1 MAEENDVKELVEKKN
16 GYTPKKE
23 KKSIFSRIWNWIWL
37 HGDDIEQ
44 RLQYISKAEASLLA
58 RIKKRA
64 SRRRRMARD
73 LIVFSVIFEVA
84 AIGYAIMTTRTANMD
99 WRVRGLRVLPM
110 FLLPVLSRAFYSG
123 LITFTGMCDRR
134 DQRALEKLRAERQE
148 KIDEL
153 KERTNYYNTQQ
164 LIQKYD
170 PDPAAKAAAASV
182 LASKLGADS
191 GLQVS
196 VGGDEP
202 QPNQQGAGKSSDVDF
217 AQSTGLRRRNPP
229 EARSPG
235 GKLVDHSDKETA
247 SYAGSEV
254 SEISLPSELVVEHHN
269 PMAINSHDGGWVA
282 RLAALLVGDDP
293 SQSYALICGNCHSHN
308 GLARKEDYPF
318 ISYYCPHCHSLN
330 RPRKSDENSSGT
342 NTPDTRSSTSH
353 RHGSNKPKNSDE
365 NLSETNTRD
374 TRSSMADANLRKQSS
389 ESTTENVSASS
400 TPPEAVAVKES

>member
-123 LITFTGMCDRR
+123 LITFTGMC
-134 DQRALEKLRAERQE
+134 KFPF
-148 KIDEL
+148 K
-153 KERTNYYNTQQ
+153 
-164 LIQKYD
+164 KYD

-269 PMAINSHDGGWVA
+269 PMAINSHDGG
-282 RLAALLVGDDP
+282 
-293 SQSYALICGNCHSHN
+293 
-308 GLARKEDYPF
+308 LARKEDYPF

>member
-1 MAEENDVKELVEKKN
+1 MAEEKDVKEVLVQKN
-16 GYTPKKE
+16 DYTPKKE
-23 KKSIFSRIWNWIWL
+23 KRSIFSRIWNLIWL
-37 HGDDIEQ
+37 HGDDFEQ
-44 RLQYISKAEASLLA
+44 RLQYISKAEASLLT

-64 SRRRRMARD
+64 SRRRRLARD
-73 LIVFSVIFEVA
+73 LIVFSVILEVV
-84 AIGYAIMTTRTANMD
+84 AIGYAILTTRTANLD

-134 DQRALEKLRAERQE
+134 DQRTLEKLRAERQE

-196 VGGDEP
+196 VGDEP
-202 QPNQQGAGKSSDVDF
+202 QPNQHGAGKSSDVEF
-217 AQSTGLRRRNPP
+217 AQSSGLRRRNPS
-229 EARSPG
+229 EARSPS
-235 GKLVDHSDKETA
+235 GKVGDHSDKESV

-269 PMAINSHDGGWVA
+269 PMAMSSHDGGWVA

-308 GLARKEDYPF
+308 GLARKEEYPF
-318 ISYYCPHCHSLN
+318 ITYYCPHCHSLN
-330 RPRKSDENSSGT
+330 KPRKSDENSSGT
-342 NTPDTRSSTSH
+342 NTPDTISSMTH
-353 RHGSNKPKNSDE
+353 RHIPNKPKNSDE
-365 NLSETNTRD
+365 NFSDTNTPD

-389 ESTTENVSASS
+389 ESTSENVSASS
-400 TPPEAVAVKES
+400 TPEAVAVKES